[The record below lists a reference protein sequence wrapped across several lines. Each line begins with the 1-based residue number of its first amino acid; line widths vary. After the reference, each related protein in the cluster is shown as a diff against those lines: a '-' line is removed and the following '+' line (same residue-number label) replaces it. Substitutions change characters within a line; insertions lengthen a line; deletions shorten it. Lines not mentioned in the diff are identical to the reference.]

1 MRIAIVHDWLTVYA
15 GAEKVLEQLLL
26 LYPQAEVFTLVDF
39 LPQEDRAF
47 LGGAKVHTSFL
58 QHLPRARRSYRSY
71 LPLMPLAIEQFD
83 LSGFDLVLSSSY
95 AVAKG
100 VLTGPDQLH
109 VCYCH
114 SPIRYAWDLQ
124 HQYLRESGLETG
136 IKGWFA
142 KAILSYVRMWDSRT
156 ANGVDQFIANS
167 SYIARRIKKVYGRDS
182 IVIPPPVEIPQNTLQ
197 LQRKDYYVTA
207 SRMVPYK
214 RIDLIVKAFNR
225 MPDKRLV
232 VIGAGPMLESVKSI
246 AKSNVSVL
254 GYQPQ
259 AVLEEYLSRAK
270 AFVFAAE
277 EDFGIAPVE
286 AQAHGTPVIAY
297 GKGGILDSVKN
308 GVTGMFFPEQ
318 TEQSIC
324 EAVESFEN
332 RLAEWSRQEIVEN
345 ARQFSPP
352 AFRERIAQVVTE
364 QAELV
369 PSRTAASTSQS

>member
-1 MRIAIVHDWLTVYA
+1 MRIAIIHDWLTVYA

-26 LYPQAEVFTLVDF
+26 QYPQAEVFTLVDF
-39 LPQEDRAF
+39 LPSNERAF
-47 LGGAKVHTSFL
+47 LHGAKVHTSFL
-58 QHLPRARRSYRSY
+58 QHLPRARSSYRSY

-83 LSGFDLVLSSSY
+83 LSKFDVVLSSSY

-100 VLTGPDQLH
+100 VLTGPDQVH
-109 VCYCH
+109 ICYCH

-136 IKGWFA
+136 FKGWIA
-142 KAILSYVRMWDSRT
+142 KAVLSYVRMWDSRT

-182 IVIPPPVEIPQNTLQ
+182 IVIPPPVEIPQRTYELE
-197 LQRKDYYVTA
+197 RSDYYVTA

-214 RIDLIVKAFNR
+214 RIDLIVKAFNK

-232 VIGAGPMLESVKSI
+232 VIGAGPMLESVKAI
-246 AKSNVSVL
+246 AQSNVSVL

-259 AVLEEYLSRAK
+259 EVLEEHLSRAK

-286 AQAHGTPVIAY
+286 AQAHGTPVIAF
-297 GKGGILDSVKN
+297 GKGGILDSVKE
-308 GVTGMFFPEQ
+308 GITGTFFSEQ

-324 EAVESFEN
+324 EAVEAFEN
-332 RLAEWSRQEIVEN
+332 RSTPWSRQDIIEN

-352 AFRERIAQVVTE
+352 VFRDRIAQVVASQVKPAPPALAT
-364 QAELV
+364 
-369 PSRTAASTSQS
+369 PSP